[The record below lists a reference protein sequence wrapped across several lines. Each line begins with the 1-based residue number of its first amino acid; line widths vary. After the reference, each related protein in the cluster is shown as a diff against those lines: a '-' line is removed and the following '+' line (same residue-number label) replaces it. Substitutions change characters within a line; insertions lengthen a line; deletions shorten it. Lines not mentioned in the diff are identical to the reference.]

1 VSGHPPQPVADAL
14 SAPYWEGTSRG
25 ELVLAR
31 CGRCGFLSHPPDVV
45 CPRCH
50 DPHVRYRFER
60 MGGSGSVR
68 SWVIIR
74 QSFLPGF
81 EVPFLLVDVAIDE
94 DPDVRLIGRYTD
106 WPDATPVLDERVLVT
121 FDLLDDGF
129 AVPAFAREVRP

>member
-1 VSGHPPQPVADAL
+1 
-14 SAPYWEGTSRG
+14 
-25 ELVLAR
+25 
-31 CGRCGFLSHPPDVV
+31 
-45 CPRCH
+45 
-50 DPHVRYRFER
+50 
-60 MGGSGSVR
+60 
-68 SWVIIR
+68 VIIR